1 MEKTKETS
9 EKKLILID
17 PPSGWMY
24 GFPKAITQEQYKAIT
39 NLKQWCIDNGYPLS
53 EAITY
58 GEYFNIQISGDLSFM
73 KEKTSNRKQSN
84 RRQAISWWN
93 NLTFGKQ
100 CFIRSKY
107 HPQERSLDSL
117 TGREI
122 EEIWEKEFTNELNG
136 EFEKLGSSLRIKP
149 NQKQFVEFNE
159 DLFLSYINK
168 FSDLGKRKAIEML
181 LKNCDFQKAELIK
194 DNFNLKLQITK
205 F

>member
-17 PPSGWMY
+17 PPSGWRY

-58 GEYFNIQISGDLSFM
+58 GEYFNIQISGNLSFM
-73 KEKTSNRKQSN
+73 
-84 RRQAISWWN
+84 
-93 NLTFGKQ
+93 
-100 CFIRSKY
+100 
-107 HPQERSLDSL
+107 
-117 TGREI
+117 
-122 EEIWEKEFTNELNG
+122 EEE
-136 EFEKLGSSLRIKP
+136 IKP
-149 NQKQFVEFNE
+149 NKKQFVEFNE
-159 DLFLSYINK
+159 DLFKAYINK

-194 DNFNLKLQITK
+194 DDFNLKLQITK

>member
-53 EAITY
+53 EAISY

-73 KEKTSNRKQSN
+73 
-84 RRQAISWWN
+84 
-93 NLTFGKQ
+93 
-100 CFIRSKY
+100 
-107 HPQERSLDSL
+107 
-117 TGREI
+117 
-122 EEIWEKEFTNELNG
+122 EEE
-136 EFEKLGSSLRIKP
+136 IKP
-149 NQKQFVEFNE
+149 NKKQFVEFNE
-159 DLFLSYINK
+159 DLFKAYIAK

-194 DNFNLKLQITK
+194 DDFNLKLQITK

>member
-17 PPSGWMY
+17 PPSGWRY
-24 GFPKAITQEQYKAIT
+24 GFPKAITQEQYKDIT

-53 EAITY
+53 EAISY

-73 KEKTSNRKQSN
+73 
-84 RRQAISWWN
+84 
-93 NLTFGKQ
+93 
-100 CFIRSKY
+100 
-107 HPQERSLDSL
+107 
-117 TGREI
+117 
-122 EEIWEKEFTNELNG
+122 EEE
-136 EFEKLGSSLRIKP
+136 IKP
-149 NQKQFVEFNE
+149 NKKQFVEFNE
-159 DLFLSYINK
+159 DLFKAYINK

-194 DNFNLKLQITK
+194 DEFNLKLQITK

>member
-73 KEKTSNRKQSN
+73 
-84 RRQAISWWN
+84 
-93 NLTFGKQ
+93 
-100 CFIRSKY
+100 
-107 HPQERSLDSL
+107 
-117 TGREI
+117 
-122 EEIWEKEFTNELNG
+122 EEE
-136 EFEKLGSSLRIKP
+136 IKP
-149 NQKQFVEFNE
+149 NKKQFVEFNE

>member
-53 EAITY
+53 EAISY

-73 KEKTSNRKQSN
+73 
-84 RRQAISWWN
+84 
-93 NLTFGKQ
+93 
-100 CFIRSKY
+100 
-107 HPQERSLDSL
+107 
-117 TGREI
+117 
-122 EEIWEKEFTNELNG
+122 EEE
-136 EFEKLGSSLRIKP
+136 IKP
-149 NQKQFVEFNE
+149 NKKQFVEFNE

-194 DNFNLKLQITK
+194 DDFNLKLQITK

>member
-17 PPSGWMY
+17 PPSGWRY

-53 EAITY
+53 EAISY
-58 GEYFNIQISGDLSFM
+58 GEYFNIQISGDLSF
-73 KEKTSNRKQSN
+73 
-84 RRQAISWWN
+84 
-93 NLTFGKQ
+93 
-100 CFIRSKY
+100 
-107 HPQERSLDSL
+107 
-117 TGREI
+117 I
-122 EEIWEKEFTNELNG
+122 EEE
-136 EFEKLGSSLRIKP
+136 IKP
-149 NQKQFVEFNE
+149 NKKQFVEFNE
-159 DLFLSYINK
+159 DLFKAYINK

-194 DNFNLKLQITK
+194 DDFNLKLQITK

>member
-17 PPSGWMY
+17 PPSGWRY
-24 GFPKAITQEQYKAIT
+24 GFPKAITQEQYKDIT

-53 EAITY
+53 EAISY

-73 KEKTSNRKQSN
+73 
-84 RRQAISWWN
+84 
-93 NLTFGKQ
+93 
-100 CFIRSKY
+100 
-107 HPQERSLDSL
+107 
-117 TGREI
+117 
-122 EEIWEKEFTNELNG
+122 EEE
-136 EFEKLGSSLRIKP
+136 IKP
-149 NQKQFVEFNE
+149 NKKQFVEFNE
-159 DLFLSYINK
+159 DLFKAYINK

-194 DNFNLKLQITK
+194 DDFNLKLQITK

>member
-73 KEKTSNRKQSN
+73 
-84 RRQAISWWN
+84 
-93 NLTFGKQ
+93 
-100 CFIRSKY
+100 
-107 HPQERSLDSL
+107 
-117 TGREI
+117 
-122 EEIWEKEFTNELNG
+122 EEE
-136 EFEKLGSSLRIKP
+136 IKP
-149 NQKQFVEFNE
+149 NKKQFVEFNE
-159 DLFLSYINK
+159 DLFKAYIAK
-168 FSDLGKRKAIEML
+168 FSEEDKKEMFSVFCDILKMGEISEKDLNDLEMM
-181 LKNCDFQKAELIK
+181 K
-194 DNFNLKLQITK
+194 FNHPG
-205 F
+205 

>member
-24 GFPKAITQEQYKAIT
+24 GFPKAITQEQYKDIT

-53 EAITY
+53 EAISY

-73 KEKTSNRKQSN
+73 
-84 RRQAISWWN
+84 
-93 NLTFGKQ
+93 
-100 CFIRSKY
+100 
-107 HPQERSLDSL
+107 
-117 TGREI
+117 
-122 EEIWEKEFTNELNG
+122 EEE
-136 EFEKLGSSLRIKP
+136 IKP
-149 NQKQFVEFNE
+149 NKKQFVEFNE

>member
-17 PPSGWMY
+17 PPSGWRY
-24 GFPKAITQEQYKAIT
+24 GFPKAITQEQYKDIT

-73 KEKTSNRKQSN
+73 
-84 RRQAISWWN
+84 
-93 NLTFGKQ
+93 
-100 CFIRSKY
+100 
-107 HPQERSLDSL
+107 
-117 TGREI
+117 
-122 EEIWEKEFTNELNG
+122 EEE
-136 EFEKLGSSLRIKP
+136 IKP
-149 NQKQFVEFNE
+149 NKKQFVEFNE

>member
-73 KEKTSNRKQSN
+73 
-84 RRQAISWWN
+84 
-93 NLTFGKQ
+93 
-100 CFIRSKY
+100 
-107 HPQERSLDSL
+107 
-117 TGREI
+117 
-122 EEIWEKEFTNELNG
+122 EEE
-136 EFEKLGSSLRIKP
+136 IKP
-149 NQKQFVEFNE
+149 NKKQFVEFNE
-159 DLFLSYINK
+159 DLFKAYINK

>member
-73 KEKTSNRKQSN
+73 
-84 RRQAISWWN
+84 
-93 NLTFGKQ
+93 
-100 CFIRSKY
+100 
-107 HPQERSLDSL
+107 
-117 TGREI
+117 
-122 EEIWEKEFTNELNG
+122 EEE
-136 EFEKLGSSLRIKP
+136 IKP
-149 NQKQFVEFNE
+149 NKKQFVEFNE
-159 DLFLSYINK
+159 DLFKAYINK

-194 DNFNLKLQITK
+194 DDFNLKLQITK

>member
-17 PPSGWMY
+17 PPSGWRY

-53 EAITY
+53 EAISY

-73 KEKTSNRKQSN
+73 
-84 RRQAISWWN
+84 
-93 NLTFGKQ
+93 
-100 CFIRSKY
+100 
-107 HPQERSLDSL
+107 
-117 TGREI
+117 
-122 EEIWEKEFTNELNG
+122 EEE
-136 EFEKLGSSLRIKP
+136 IKP
-149 NQKQFVEFNE
+149 NKKQFVEFNE
-159 DLFLSYINK
+159 DLFKAYINK

-194 DNFNLKLQITK
+194 DDFNLKLQITK